1 MVARVAKFAVRF
13 EAANWAGLL
22 GPAEDER
29 RLGARAGRLLG
40 DECQHASQPLLVQLA
55 VAGAAEFTVSE
66 EA

>member
-1 MVARVAKFAVRF
+1 MAGVAKFAIRF
-13 EAANWAGLL
+13 KASNRAWLL

-29 RLGARAGRLLG
+29 RLGMRTGTLLR

-55 VAGAAEFTVSE
+55 VAGAAEFRVSE